1 MISRR
6 GSLGVAAAAFALPA
20 SLATAQVSALPSWR
34 EGPSRR
40 AILDFVQAV
49 TTEGSADFV
58 PPAERVA
65 VFDNDGTL
73 WVEQPIYTQFLF
85 VLGRIR
91 ELAPQ
96 HPDWATREPFRSALA
111 GDMAA
116 LAASGTRGLVEL
128 VMATHTGM
136 TPEAFHRTV
145 ADWLATARHPRFS
158 RPFTELAYQPMLELL
173 SFLRAAGFKTWI
185 VSGGG
190 AEFIRV
196 WSELVYGIPREQV
209 IGSTGKTEFRL
220 GEDGTPMLLRLP
232 EVDFIDD
239 GPGKP
244 VSIGKFIGRRPIAAF
259 GNSDGDLQ
267 MLQYATARPGRRLG
281 MIIHHDDADREY
293 AYDRASRIGT
303 LDRALDEAQR
313 RGWSVVSM
321 RAEWA
326 RIFPWSGG

>member
-6 GSLGVAAAAFALPA
+6 GSLGVAAGALVLPA
-20 SLATAQVSALPSWR
+20 PPAAAQASALPSWR

-40 AILDFVQAV
+40 AILDFVRAT
-49 TTEGSADFV
+49 TTEGSSDFV

-73 WVEQPIYTQFLF
+73 WVEQPVYTQFLF

-111 GDMAA
+111 ADMAA
-116 LAASGTRGLVEL
+116 LAASGTRGFLEL

-196 WSELVYGIPREQV
+196 WSEPVYGVPREQV
-209 IGSTGKTEFRL
+209 VGSTGKTEFRL

-244 VSIGKFIGRRPIAAF
+244 VSIGKFIGRRPTAAF

-267 MLQYATARPGRRLG
+267 MLQYATAGPGRRLG
-281 MIIHHDDADREY
+281 MIIRHDDAEREY

-303 LDRALDEAQR
+303 LDKALDEAPR

>member
-6 GSLGVAAAAFALPA
+6 GSLGVAAGALVLPA
-20 SLATAQVSALPSWR
+20 GRAAAQASALPSWR
-34 EGPSRR
+34 EGPPRR
-40 AILDFVQAV
+40 AILDFVQAT
-49 TTEGSADFV
+49 TTEGSGDFV

-73 WVEQPIYTQFLF
+73 WVEQPIYSQFLF
-85 VLGRIR
+85 VLGRVR

-96 HPDWATREPFRSALA
+96 HPDWTSREPFRSALA
-111 GDMAA
+111 GDMAT
-116 LAASGTRGLVEL
+116 LAASGTRGFLEL
-128 VMATHTGM
+128 VTATHAGM

-173 SFLRAAGFKTWI
+173 SLLRAAGFKTWI

-196 WSELVYGIPREQV
+196 WSEPVYGIPREQV
-209 IGSTGKTEFRL
+209 VGSTGKTEFRL
-220 GEDGTPMLLRLP
+220 GGDGTPMLLRLP

-267 MLQYATARPGRRLG
+267 MLQYATAGLGRRLG
-281 MIIHHDDADREY
+281 MIIRHDDAEREY

-303 LDRALDEAQR
+303 LDKALDEAPR

>member
-1 MISRR
+1 
-6 GSLGVAAAAFALPA
+6 
-20 SLATAQVSALPSWR
+20 
-34 EGPSRR
+34 
-40 AILDFVQAV
+40 
-49 TTEGSADFV
+49 
-58 PPAERVA
+58 
-65 VFDNDGTL
+65 
-73 WVEQPIYTQFLF
+73 
-85 VLGRIR
+85 
-91 ELAPQ
+91 
-96 HPDWATREPFRSALA
+96 
-111 GDMAA
+111 
-116 LAASGTRGLVEL
+116 
-128 VMATHTGM
+128 
-136 TPEAFHRTV
+136 
-145 ADWLATARHPRFS
+145 ARHPRFS

-173 SFLRAAGFKTWI
+173 SLLRAAGFKTWI

-196 WSELVYGIPREQV
+196 WGELVYGIPREQV
-209 IGSTGKTEFRL
+209 VGSTGKTEFRL

-244 VSIGKFIGRRPIAAF
+244 VSIGKFIGRKPIAAF

-267 MLQYATARPGRRLG
+267 MLQYATAGPGRRLG
-281 MIIHHDDADREY
+281 MIIRHDDAEREY

-303 LDRALDEAQR
+303 LDKALDEAPR